1 MENTRKYI
9 CTGQVLRG
17 TGAVQRSRTAPV
29 PLNTLVNRSAMQN
42 GCKPFF
48 GIYMIIDRI
57 VNRCY
62 TVTITKAKRGNHY
75 VL

>member
-1 MENTRKYI
+1 MYR
-9 CTGQVLRG
+9 TGVKRDRRCAAELY
-17 TGAVQRSRTAPV
+17 GAGPF
-29 PLNTLVNRSAMQN
+29 NTLVNRSAMQN